1 MKIVFPKLLEKAT
14 TLLEN
19 NSQGSN
25 SAANTDQQQA
35 LVLFHEERQNLKGPI
50 AMSGNHGEGR
60 EIAQKI
66 YKLKTTDNYEDE
78 EDDEEDDGFTSNA
91 VIEFIPFICTDL
103 TLN

>member
-1 MKIVFPKLLEKAT
+1 
-14 TLLEN
+14 
-19 NSQGSN
+19 
-25 SAANTDQQQA
+25 
-35 LVLFHEERQNLKGPI
+35 
-50 AMSGNHGEGR
+50 MSGNHGEGR

-103 TLN
+103 TLK